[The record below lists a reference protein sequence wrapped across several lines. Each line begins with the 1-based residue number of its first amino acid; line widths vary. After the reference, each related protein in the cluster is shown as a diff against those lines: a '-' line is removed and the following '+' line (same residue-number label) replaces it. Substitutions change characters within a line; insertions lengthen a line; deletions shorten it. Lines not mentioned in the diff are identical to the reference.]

1 LPGINVL
8 CLDETLSGQKR
19 LLNRAQH
26 LINLPNL
33 KGVRYMLEKSK
44 LQEIKNKLYLKM
56 PGIVYIGSGDFHH
69 FSKLIIEMTGK
80 KPVLVLV
87 DHHSDMFESPKEVIT
102 CGSWVRDLLKENKI
116 EKCVI
121 IGLNRKDYEF
131 FRNSEY
137 KKVFFIPEDLP
148 QEVKIYYL
156 MKELSDRN
164 VPIYVSID
172 KDVLSKDYAATNWDQ
187 GTMTLEELLEII
199 EIIAGTKRLIGVDVC
214 GEWKQVTG
222 NFISVML
229 DEEKILKNEESN
241 IRILDKLI
249 KVW

>member
-1 LPGINVL
+1 MPRVNVL

-19 LLNRAQH
+19 LLKRAQH

-44 LQEIKNKLYLKM
+44 LQEIKNKLDLKM
-56 PGIVYIGSGDFHH
+56 PGIVYLGSGDFHH
-69 FSKLIIEMTGK
+69 FSKLMIEMTRK
-80 KPVLVLV
+80 KPVLVLI
-87 DHHSDMFESPKEVIT
+87 DHHSDMFESPGEVIT
-102 CGSWVRDLLKENKI
+102 CGSWVGDLVKENKI

-121 IGLNRKDYEF
+121 MGLNRKDYEF

-148 QEVKIYYL
+148 QEVRIYYL
-156 MKELSDRN
+156 MKELSDQDAP
-164 VPIYVSID
+164 VYLSID

-199 EIIAGTKRLIGVDVC
+199 EIIARTKRLIGVDVC
-214 GEWKQVTG
+214 GEWKQATG
-222 NFISVML
+222 NYISGML
-229 DEEKILKNEESN
+229 DKEKILKNEESN